1 MNTEHKPS
9 VSVRLTHFRNLCAVL
24 IADGEISNEEA
35 DLLMA
40 LGSRW
45 GLNQT
50 EMDSIMLA
58 PGKMEYAVSAD
69 PGTRMDQLYEIVTM
83 MLIDGEIHPNEM
95 RLCKSMAQVLGFPER
110 IVESLVALREYAD
123 QSELQPE
130 QVRERMI
137 DLLKELEGHEQ

>member
-1 MNTEHKPS
+1 MNSQHTPS
-9 VSVRLTHFRNLCAVL
+9 MSVRLTHFRNLCAVL

-40 LGSRW
+40 LGNRW

-83 MLIDGEIHPNEM
+83 MLVDGEIHPNEM
-95 RLCKSMAQVLGFPER
+95 RACKSMAQVLGFPDR

-123 QSELQPE
+123 ESELQPE
-130 QVRERMI
+130 QIREQMI
-137 DLLKELEGHEQ
+137 NLLKELEGE